1 MKICPPHS
9 TTVELQF
16 IYFLIF
22 YKNKQIN
29 DELEQYLPSQRE
41 RERER
46 ERESSAELSF
56 VKKFGP
62 VVAPGPGL

>member
-16 IYFLIF
+16 IYLLIF

-29 DELEQYLPSQRE
+29 DELERE

-46 ERESSAELSF
+46 ERSAELSF
-56 VKKFGP
+56 VKKLGP
-62 VVAPGPGL
+62 VAAPGPGL